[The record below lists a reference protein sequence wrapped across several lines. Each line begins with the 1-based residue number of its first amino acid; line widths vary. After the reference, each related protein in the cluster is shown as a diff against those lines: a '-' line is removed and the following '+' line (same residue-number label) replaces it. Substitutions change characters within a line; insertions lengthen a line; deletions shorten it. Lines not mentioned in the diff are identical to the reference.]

1 MGWPE
6 GTPLLK
12 TFYPTSCLV
21 TGFDILFFWVAR
33 MMMMGLKFMN
43 DVPFREVYIHALVRD
58 EYGKK
63 MSKSLGNVID
73 PLMVMDRYGTDAFRF
88 TLAALAAQGR
98 DIRLSESRIEG
109 YRNFMNKI
117 WNSARFALPYL
128 SGDGQEIST
137 DRLGPLSLPERWI
150 LSRVNATIRDVH
162 EAIRTYRFN
171 DAAQALY
178 QFTWHEFCDWFIEQA
193 KIPLG
198 RQDSEEAR
206 RCAAVLRHVLDA
218 LMRLLHPFIP
228 FITEEIASKIPS
240 NGDTIILG
248 PFPVVDELKLDEEA
262 EREMGIVMGLVG
274 SVRNIRAEMN
284 LPPGMALSVLVCPSS
299 DQECSLVEANRD
311 MICFLGKVSDL
322 TIRPAGSDVKPPRMS
337 ATAVVGEMRVF
348 VPLEGVVDPD
358 AEIARLEKELA
369 KIQKELDS
377 VTRKLSNADF
387 LSKANPDAVQ
397 KQRDRHAELS
407 QKVGGLGEGLKK
419 MLGLKGE

>member
-1 MGWPE
+1 
-6 GTPLLK
+6 
-12 TFYPTSCLV
+12 
-21 TGFDILFFWVAR
+21 
-33 MMMMGLKFMN
+33 
-43 DVPFREVYIHALVRD
+43 EVYIHALVRD

-117 WNSARFALPYL
+117 WNAARFALPYL
-128 SGDGQEIST
+128 AEAGHKASLDT
-137 DRLGPLSLPERWI
+137 LGPLSLPERWI
-150 LSRVNATIRDVH
+150 LSRVNSTIRDVG
-162 EAIRTYRFN
+162 EAIETYRFN

-198 RQDSEEAR
+198 KKDSEDAR
-206 RCAAVLRHVLDA
+206 RCAAVLRKVLDT

-228 FITEEIASKIPS
+228 FITDEIASKIPS
-240 NGDTIILG
+240 NGDSVILG
-248 PFPVVDELKLDEEA
+248 PFPVVDETLQDQEA
-262 EREMGIVMGLVG
+262 EKDMGLLMGLIG

-284 LPPGMALSVLVCPSS
+284 LPPGRVLPVVVFPAS
-299 DQECSLVEANRD
+299 DHEQTLVDQNQD
-311 MICFLGKVSDL
+311 MIRFLGKVEEL
-322 TIRPAGSDVKPPRMS
+322 TIHPAGTGGDPPRMS

-348 VPLEGVVDPD
+348 VPLEGIVDPD

-369 KIQKELDS
+369 KIQKELDA
-377 VTRKLSNADF
+377 VTRKLSNEAF
-387 LSKANPDAVQ
+387 LSKANPEAIQ
-397 KQRDRHAELS
+397 KQRDRHTELIQKEDGLS
-407 QKVGGLGEGLKK
+407 QSLKK
-419 MLGLKGE
+419 MLSLKLT